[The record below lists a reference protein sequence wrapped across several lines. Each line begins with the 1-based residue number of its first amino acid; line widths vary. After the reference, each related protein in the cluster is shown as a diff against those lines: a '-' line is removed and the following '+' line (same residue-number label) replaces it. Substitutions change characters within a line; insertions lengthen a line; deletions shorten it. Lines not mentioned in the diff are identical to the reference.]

1 MASSFRGPR
10 PGLLAIFVISGFAG
24 LIYQS
29 IWSHYLGLFLGHAA
43 YAQAL
48 VLAIFM
54 GGMAAGAAWIARA
67 GQHWRN
73 LIRGY
78 ALIEA
83 IIGVLGLLFHW
94 VFTGVAGFSYDTLI
108 PALGSPLAVD
118 IARWSIAALLILP
131 QTILLGMT
139 FPLMSG
145 GLIRR
150 FPGSAGALLGG
161 LYFTNS
167 IGAAIGALVAVFVLL
182 PWVGLPGAMV
192 TAGVL
197 NFAVAALAWWLAREP
212 EPIPAKIG
220 AKANAPEQSLRK
232 NPLLRTVLL
241 GTALSGAASFAYE
254 IIWIRMLSM
263 AVGSTMH
270 AFELM
275 LASFIAG
282 IALGGL
288 WVRKRADKTD
298 SPLRLVGW
306 MQVFMGIAA
315 LASLFVYANAFSWVG
330 WLMQALAKSDGGYA
344 LFNLGTATIA
354 IAIMLPAAFFAGT
367 TLPLFTVALL
377 RAGQGERS
385 IGRVYAWNTLGSI
398 LGVFVAI
405 HLLIPTVGLKL
416 ALCIAALVDIGIGLF
431 LLRGQVQ
438 DKRSML
444 RFGIAAGLAAVALI
458 LAVRVPFDPM
468 TMASGVF
475 RHGRSTLFSGDRI
488 LYYKDGKTASV
499 AAVLSENGGLS
510 ISTNGK
516 PDAAIQTKGDLPPSD
531 DEPTMTM
538 AAILPL
544 TMLDAPK
551 NVGVIGFGSGLTTHT
566 LLGDPRLERVD
577 TIEIEPA
584 MVEGARAFGPRV
596 ERAYTD
602 PRSHI
607 VVDDAKSYFSG
618 QKNRYDIIISEPSNP
633 WISGV
638 GALFSKEFYQF
649 LPHHLTDNGLFV
661 QWVQLYEIN
670 DQLVA
675 SILAGL
681 TTSSFSDYGAWLS
694 NSTDLL
700 IIATKNGP
708 LPELDAQRVLDS
720 PQLKAEL
727 ARLQL
732 DSTQRLA
739 FRKVANAELLRGMAR
754 YYGSLPTNSDFYP
767 VLGLH
772 APKARYLKSSADGIL
787 TLPFYLPQLLETLA
801 VRLPL
806 PAAVSPS
813 PLDHFIAD
821 VYTLRA
827 RALAA
832 AMRNQVIEEH
842 ADGRLNDKAV
852 LPALQIKAL
861 LSDCST
867 PWSAQRISS
876 FSLRLRELA
885 ERTLGHLN
893 APELRGVFIEPKWAQ
908 CANMPFEFRAVF
920 AILEAQARRDYAAME
935 KLGQQW
941 LERPPQIAALQTDF
955 SPMALSSI
963 LHSLAYQK
971 RWSDLLKAEEMYGPK
986 LTLDTI
992 QATGLGLLVAIAQN
1006 HATPAARRAASDER
1020 R

>member
-1 MASSFRGPR
+1 MAFPFRGSR

-54 GGMAAGAAWIARA
+54 GGMATGAAWIARV
-67 GQHWRN
+67 GQRWRN

-78 ALIEA
+78 AVIEA
-83 IIGVLGLLFHW
+83 VIGVLGLLFHW
-94 VFTGVAGFSYDTLI
+94 IFTSVAGFSYDTLI
-108 PALGSPLAVD
+108 PALGAPLAVD
-118 IARWSIAALLILP
+118 IARWSIAAMLILP

-150 FPGSAGALLGG
+150 YPTSAGNLLGG

-167 IGAAIGALVAVFVLL
+167 IGAAIGALAAVFVLL

-197 NFAVAALAWWLAREP
+197 NFAVAAMAWWLGRDPEP
-212 EPIPAKIG
+212 EPTAAG
-220 AKANAPEQSLRK
+220 AGANAPEQSISK
-232 NPLLRTVLL
+232 NPLLRTVLF
-241 GTALSGAASFAYE
+241 GTALSGAASFGYE

-288 WVRKRADKTD
+288 WVRKHADNTE
-298 SPLRLVGW
+298 SPVRLVGC
-306 MQVFMGIAA
+306 MQIFMGIAA
-315 LASLFVYANAFSWVG
+315 LASLAVYANAFTWVG
-330 WLMQALAKSDGGYA
+330 WLMQALAKTDGGYA

-367 TLPLFTVALL
+367 TLPLFTVTLL
-377 RAGQGERS
+377 RAGQGERA

-398 LGVFVAI
+398 VGVFAVI
-405 HLLIPTVGLKL
+405 HLLIPTLGLKL
-416 ALCIAALVDIGIGLF
+416 ALCTAALVDIGLGLF
-431 LLRGQVQ
+431 LLRGQAQ
-438 DKRSML
+438 DRRSML
-444 RFGIAAGLAAVALI
+444 RFGVAAGLAATALI

-468 TMASGVF
+468 TLASGVF
-475 RHGRSTLFSGDRI
+475 RHGRTSLQTDDRV

-499 AAVLSENGGLS
+499 AAVLSKDGGLH

-516 PDAAIQTKGDLPPSD
+516 PDAAIQTTGTSPPSD
-531 DEPTMTM
+531 DEATMLMLAT
-538 AAILPL
+538 LPL
-544 TMLDAPK
+544 AMLDKPK
-551 NVGVIGFGSGLTTHT
+551 QVGVIGFGSGMTTHT

-607 VVDDAKSYFSG
+607 VIDDAKSFFSG
-618 QKNRYDIIISEPSNP
+618 QKFKYDIIVSEPSNP

-638 GALFSKEFYQF
+638 GALFSKEFYEF
-649 LPHHLTDNGLFV
+649 VPRHLNDNGLFV
-661 QWVQLYEIN
+661 QWVQLYEI
-670 DQLVA
+670 DDRLVA

-681 TTSSFSDYGAWLS
+681 TTSFSDYGAWLA
-694 NSTDLL
+694 NSTDLV
-700 IIATKNGP
+700 IIASKNGP
-708 LPELDAQRVLDS
+708 LPPLDAQRILAS
-720 PQLKAEL
+720 PQLKSEL
-727 ARLQL
+727 ARLHL

-739 FRKVANAELLRGMAR
+739 FRKVANADLLRGMAR
-754 YYGSLPTNSDFYP
+754 YYTGLPANSDFYP

-772 APKARYLKSSADGIL
+772 APKARFLNATASGTL
-787 TLPFYLPQLLETLA
+787 TLPFHLPQLLETLG
-801 VRLPL
+801 VRLPM
-806 PAAVSPS
+806 PMDIAPS
-813 PLDHFIAD
+813 SLDHFIAD

-827 RALAA
+827 RILAA
-832 AMRNQVIEEH
+832 TMRGGQPMKE
-842 ADGRLNDKAV
+842 DPSGRLNDRAT
-852 LPALQIKAL
+852 LPSLQLKAL
-861 LSDCST
+861 LADCAT
-867 PWSAQRISS
+867 PWSPTHASS

-885 ERTLGHLN
+885 ELTIGHLT
-893 APELRGVFIEPKWAQ
+893 AEELQGVFIQPTWTK
-908 CANMPFEFRAVF
+908 CAGMPPNFQPVF
-920 AILEAQARRDYAAME
+920 ALLEAHARRDYATME
-935 KLGQQW
+935 KLGRQW
-941 LERPPQIAALQTDF
+941 LEQPTHIAALQKDF
-955 SPMALSSI
+955 SPWAISAL
-963 LHSLAYQK
+963 LYSLAHER
-971 RWSDLLKAEEMYGPK
+971 RWGELLEAAKAFGPK
-986 LTLDTI
+986 VALDANQT
-992 QATGLGLLVAIAQN
+992 TGLGLLVAVAESHVAN
-1006 HATPAARRAASDER
+1006 SVVSGKK
-1020 R
+1020 